1 MFGVTM
7 LLLLLQ
13 AAKPPAPP
21 PPDLSTKAG
30 VEAQAK
36 AYFADRDT
44 NKDGKVDRTEAE
56 AYHKRAITFSEA
68 LRREAAATFGQLDS
82 NKDGM
87 LSREEYMAIAGSAPP
102 AREAWFDG
110 NDANKDGRVE
120 LGEAVKRV
128 QVMFETMDTNKDG
141 KLSSQEMAAA
151 RGGQAG
157 KP

>member
-13 AAKPPAPP
+13 AANPPAPP

-56 AYHKRAITFSEA
+56 VYHKRAIAFSEA
-68 LRREAAATFGQLDS
+68 LRREAGATFSQLDS

-87 LSREEYMAIAGSAPP
+87 LSRDEYMAIAGTMPQAK
-102 AREAWFDG
+102 EAWFDG
-110 NDANKDGRVE
+110 NDQNKDGRVE
-120 LGEAVKRV
+120 VGEAVRRV
-128 QVMFETMDTNKDG
+128 QVIFEAMDSNKDG

-151 RGGQAG
+151 RGAPAG
-157 KP
+157 KR